1 MAAGKDIPGTEAWRG
16 SEDEV
21 RAAVEAVAVPD
32 AELSARLLYRR
43 SRDLMRRLGVHSPA
57 ELHGI
62 LRQVFWN
69 AEGGV
74 RFGDHL
80 SVGFGEFDR
89 RRQVRAYVACHPGEP
104 RGVLAK
110 GYEREYGFSAGVAAI
125 WIDLFAEPGDVTVSE
140 WLRGGGGAGANEAAE
155 EESGDRGDDA
165 VALTRATA
173 DAVDAGAEVDA
184 CGRGEGH
191 EAPDP
196 TAFLARELCC
206 SICDA
211 ELVRRRFAFEFG
223 DGADFDRALSGA
235 GYYEE
240 HGLLFRCGPTP
251 NELFSR
257 LILDHPS
264 FTRGDAGFEDAV
276 WKHPTFRYVL
286 GKTLENHS
294 VLLYDDGSYLAFTRL
309 HDVLGVRM
317 ADIESYA
324 TTVSAEV
331 SELEPFTVA
340 SLHEAGTCRHA
351 LDTLEMPDAFYEGL
365 LDASG
370 LFRSCVMAGTRV
382 FCLGGEGRMS
392 AGALLDW
399 LVARNEG
406 VERDDLPR
414 LLRRELGVSCSP
426 QLLTTT
432 VRNSGVYYDD
442 VGDAYYSS
450 IEAWKKEAR
459 NELA

>member
-1 MAAGKDIPGTEAWRG
+1 MASAANITGTEAWRG
-16 SEDEV
+16 GEDEI

-32 AELSARLLYRR
+32 TEFSARLLYRSAR
-43 SRDLMRRLGVHSPA
+43 GLMRRLGVRSPA
-57 ELHGI
+57 QLHGI
-62 LRQVFWN
+62 LRQVFCN
-69 AEGGV
+69 AESGA

-80 SVGFGEFDR
+80 SVGFGDFDR
-89 RRQVRAYVACHPGEP
+89 PRQVRAFVARHPGEP

-110 GYEREYGFSAGVAAI
+110 GYERDYGFSAGVAAI
-125 WIDLFAEPGDVTVSE
+125 WIDLFTEPGDVTVSE
-140 WLRGGGGAGANEAAE
+140 WLRGGGGDNVAIEAAGAADE
-155 EESGDRGDDA
+155 A
-165 VALTRATA
+165 VARDEA
-173 DAVDAGAEVDA
+173 DTGGAVVGQK
-184 CGRGEGH
+184 
-191 EAPDP
+191 APDP
-196 TAFLARELCC
+196 AAFLARELNGD
-206 SICDA
+206 ICDA
-211 ELVRRRFAFEFG
+211 DLVRRRFTFECG
-223 DGADFDRALSGA
+223 DGADFGRALAGA
-235 GYYEE
+235 GYYED
-240 HGLLFRCGPTP
+240 HGLLFKCGPTP

-257 LILDHPS
+257 LLLDHPS

-286 GKTLENHS
+286 GKALESHS
-294 VLLYDDGSYLAFTRL
+294 VLLYDDASYLAFTRL

-324 TTVSAEV
+324 VAVSAGV
-331 SELEPFTVA
+331 PELEPFTVT
-340 SLHEAGTCRHA
+340 SLHEAGTFRHT
-351 LDTLEMPDAFYEGL
+351 LDALEMPDAFYEGL

-392 AGALLDW
+392 GGTLLDW

-414 LLRRELGVSCSP
+414 VLRRELGIICPP

>member
-1 MAAGKDIPGTEAWRG
+1 MAEGKYIPGTEAWRG

-21 RAAVEAVAVPD
+21 RAAVEAAAAPD
-32 AELSARLLYRR
+32 TELSARLLYRSAR
-43 SRDLMRRLGVHSPA
+43 GLMRRLGVRSPA

-62 LRQVFWN
+62 LRQVFCD

-74 RFGDHL
+74 RLGGHL
-80 SVGFGEFDR
+80 SVGFGDFDR
-89 RRQVRAYVACHPGEP
+89 RRQVRAFVANHPGEP

-125 WIDLFAEPGDVTVSE
+125 WIDLFAEPDDVTVSE
-140 WLRGGGGAGANEAAE
+140 WLHGGGDHVAIEAA
-155 EESGDRGDDA
+155 DK
-165 VALTRATA
+165 
-173 DAVDAGAEVDA
+173 VDARDEADTGGAVVEQK
-184 CGRGEGH
+184 
-191 EAPDP
+191 APDP
-196 TAFLARELCC
+196 AAFLSRELNGD
-206 SICDA
+206 ICDA
-211 ELVRRRFAFEFG
+211 DLVRRRFAFECG
-223 DGADFDRALSGA
+223 DGADFGRALAGA
-235 GYYEE
+235 GYYED
-240 HGLLFRCGPTP
+240 HGLLFKCGPTP

-257 LILDHPS
+257 LLLDHPS
-264 FTRGDAGFEDAV
+264 FTRGDVGFEDAV

-286 GKTLENHS
+286 GKALESHS
-294 VLLYDDGSYLAFTRL
+294 VLLYDDASYLAFTRL

-324 TTVSAEV
+324 VVVSAGV
-331 SELEPFTVA
+331 PELEPFTVT
-340 SLHEAGTCRHA
+340 SLHGAGTFRHA
-351 LDTLEMPDAFYEGL
+351 LDALEMPDAFYEGL
-365 LDASG
+365 LDVSG

-392 AGALLDW
+392 GGALLDW

-414 LLRRELGVSCSP
+414 LLRRELGIICPP

-459 NELA
+459 HELA